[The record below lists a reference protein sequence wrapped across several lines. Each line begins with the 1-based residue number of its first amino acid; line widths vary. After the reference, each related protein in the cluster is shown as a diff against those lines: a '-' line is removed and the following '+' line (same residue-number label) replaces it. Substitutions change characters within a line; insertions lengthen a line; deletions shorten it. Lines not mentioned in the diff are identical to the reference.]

1 MALESGLGQRLVS
14 ALVPLLPGVRFR
26 VEPSS
31 VCGRLAAGAHAMS
44 DVRSLLIAFLAACA
58 ALPAACAVWP
68 GDGGARPR
76 RDLGSGEGGIMYVDD
91 ATCADCHAPEHE
103 AWSGSHHDLAM
114 QEATA
119 ENVLGDFDGATFTH
133 FGVTSRFFTRDGRFF
148 VNTEGP
154 DGRLADFELA
164 YTFGVE
170 PLQQYLAP
178 FPGGYL
184 QSLTIAWNTERNEW
198 IHLYPDEPIPPDD
211 PLHWTGR
218 YQRWNVMCAECH
230 STHLRP
236 NYDLESDTYRTTWAA
251 LDVGCQACHGPG
263 AAHVDWA
270 HAAPREGSSTATES
284 PVSAGSR
291 RPAARTSVPGPGDTG
306 LVTELTA
313 GAAAEVRACAGC
325 HSRRQ
330 RLVEAD
336 RHARPFLDDFLP
348 ATLDEGLYYPD
359 GQIQDEVYVW
369 GSFVQSRMHAAGVR
383 CSDCHDPH
391 RLGLRA
397 DGDAV
402 CLQCHRETT
411 VERFPSL
418 APGRYDTPDHHFH
431 PPDSAGARCVS
442 CHMPARTYMQ
452 VDPRRDHGFRIPRPD
467 LSASLGTPNACTGCH
482 DEQPAAWAAARAAAW
497 WGAPAG
503 VHFAAAFAAARAGA
517 REAEAPLLAVAGD
530 GGLPA
535 IVRATAVEAL
545 RGYGPEALR
554 AIEAATADADPLV
567 RASAAGGL
575 DRLPPPRRAAVV
587 APLLDDPIR
596 AVRVEAA
603 RALAGV
609 PRSLLTAARWT
620 AFEAAR
626 AELVDAQMAAAD
638 QPAAHLN
645 LGVLAANENRLSD
658 AEAAYRT
665 ALRLDPFFLPAR
677 FNLATLLNRLGR
689 NAEAETVLRD
699 GIDRVPDDG
708 ELHYS
713 LGLLL
718 AEEQRLDEAAE
729 SLGRAA
735 ALIPDRVR
743 VAYNNGLALE
753 TLGRLAA
760 AETAFLEAHR
770 RDARDA
776 DVLLALA
783 RILLRQGELERA
795 ADYAR
800 QLIAVDPGSPAAQR
814 MANEIQLRRLRAR

>member
-1 MALESGLGQRLVS
+1 M
-14 ALVPLLPGVRFR
+14 
-26 VEPSS
+26 
-31 VCGRLAAGAHAMS
+31 AHA
-44 DVRSLLIAFLAACA
+44 RFTLIASLAACA
-58 ALPAACAVWP
+58 ALPAACAIWP
-68 GDGGARPR
+68 GGGAPPR
-76 RDLGSGEGGIMYVDD
+76 QERGAGETGVAYVDD
-91 ATCADCHAPEHE
+91 GSCAECHAQQHA

-119 ENVLGDFDGATFTH
+119 ETVLGDFAGATFTH
-133 FGVTSRFFTRDGRFF
+133 FGVTSRFFTRAGRFF

-164 YTFGVE
+164 YTFGVD

-178 FPGGYL
+178 FPGGHL
-184 QSLTIAWNTERNEW
+184 QSLTIAWDTERGAW
-198 IHLYPDEPIPPDD
+198 FHLYPDELIPPDD

-236 NYDLESDTYRTTWAA
+236 NYDVQSDTYRTVWAA
-251 LDVGCQACHGPG
+251 IDVGCQACHGPG
-263 AAHVDWA
+263 ASHVDWA
-270 HAAPREGSSTATES
+270 RAAPERRASTAA
-284 PVSAGSR
+284 AGLLVDF
-291 RPAARTSVPGPGDTG
+291 PTG
-306 LVTELTA
+306 
-313 GAAAEVRACAGC
+313 GADVEVRSCAGC

-330 RLVEAD
+330 RLTDVD

-397 DGDAV
+397 EGDAV
-402 CLQCHRETT
+402 CLQCHRETP
-411 VERFPSL
+411 VARFPSL

-431 PPDSAGARCVS
+431 EPDAAGARCVS

-467 LSASLGTPNACTGCH
+467 LSVSLGTPNACTGCH
-482 DEQPAAWAAARAAAW
+482 DEQPAAWAAARAAEW
-497 WGAPAG
+497 WGAPDG
-503 VHFAAAFAAARAGA
+503 THFAAAFAAARAGT
-517 REAEAPLLAVAGD
+517 REAERPLIAVASD
-530 GGLPA
+530 GALPA

-545 RGYGPEALR
+545 RPYGSEALR
-554 AIEAATADADPLV
+554 AVEAATADADPLV

-575 DRLPPPRRAAVV
+575 ERLPPARRVSV
-587 APLLDDPIR
+587 LAPLLEDPIR
-596 AVRVEAA
+596 AVRIEAA
-603 RALAGV
+603 RGLAGV
-609 PRSLLTAARWT
+609 PRSLLTEARWT
-620 AFEAAR
+620 AFETAR

-645 LGVLAANENRLSD
+645 LGVLAAGEGRLED

-665 ALRLDPFFLPAR
+665 ALRLDPLFLPAR
-677 FNLATLLNRLGR
+677 FNSATLFNRLGR
-689 NAEAETVLRD
+689 NAEAERILRD
-699 GIDRVPDDG
+699 GIARAPDNG

-729 SLGRAA
+729 SLGQAVV
-735 ALIPDRVR
+735 LIPGRVR
-743 VAYNNGLALE
+743 VAYNQGLALE
-753 TLGRLAA
+753 TLGRLAE
-760 AETAFLEAHR
+760 AEAAFLEAGR

-814 MANEIQLRRLRAR
+814 MANEIQLRRLRGR

>member
-1 MALESGLGQRLVS
+1 MTPAQCLLVASIAMCSPALGGCETATG
-14 ALVPLLPGVRFR
+14 
-26 VEPSS
+26 
-31 VCGRLAAGAHAMS
+31 AGAPP
-44 DVRSLLIAFLAACA
+44 RQEL
-58 ALPAACAVWP
+58 
-68 GDGGARPR
+68 GA
-76 RDLGSGEGGIMYVDD
+76 GQHGVAYVDD
-91 ATCADCHAPEHE
+91 AACADCHAREHD

-114 QEATA
+114 QEATV
-119 ENVLGDFDGATFTH
+119 ETVLGDFDGATFTH
-133 FGVTSRFFTRDGRFF
+133 LGQTSRFFLRDGRFF

-184 QSLTIAWNTERNEW
+184 QSLTIAWDTERSRW
-198 IHLYPDEPIPPDD
+198 IHLYPDRRIPPDD

-263 AAHVDWA
+263 GAHVDWA
-270 HAAPREGSSTATES
+270 RAAPEERTS
-284 PVSAGSR
+284 PP
-291 RPAARTSVPGPGDTG
+291 PAAG
-306 LVTELTA
+306 LLVGFPA
-313 GAAAEVRACAGC
+313 GEAAAEIRACAGC

-330 RLVEAD
+330 RLTGVAG
-336 RHARPFLDDFLP
+336 HARPFLDDFLP
-348 ATLDEGLYYPD
+348 ATLDEGLYHPD

-397 DGDAV
+397 EGDAV
-402 CLQCHRETT
+402 CLQCHRATP
-411 VERFPSL
+411 VERFPTL

-431 PPDSAGARCVS
+431 EQDSAGARCVS

-452 VDPRRDHGFRIPRPD
+452 VDPRRDHGFRVPRPD
-467 LSASLGTPNACTGCH
+467 LSVSLGTPNACTQCH
-482 DEQPAAWAAARAAAW
+482 DDRTAGWAAQRAAAW
-497 WGAPAG
+497 WGRAPAP
-503 VHFAAAFAAARAGA
+503 HFAEALAAARAGA
-517 REAEAPLLAVAGD
+517 PEAEGSLLAVAAD
-530 GGLPA
+530 GSLPA

-545 RGYGPEALR
+545 RAHGPDALR
-554 AIEAATADADPLV
+554 AIEAATADPDPQV

-575 DRLPPPRRAAVV
+575 LPLPPLRRAA
-587 APLLDDPIR
+587 ALTRLLADPIR
-596 AVRVEAA
+596 AVRIEAA
-603 RALAGV
+603 RGLVGV
-609 PRSLLTAARWT
+609 PRTALTDAQRT
-620 AFEAAR
+620 LFREAR
-626 AELVDAQMAAAD
+626 AELVDAQLATAD

-645 LGVLAANENRLSD
+645 LGVLAAGEDRPED
-658 AEAAYRT
+658 AESAYRT
-665 ALRLDPFFLPAR
+665 AIRLDPFFLPAR
-677 FNLATLLNRLGR
+677 FNLATLLNRQGR
-689 NAEAETVLRD
+689 NAEAERVLRE
-699 GIDRVPDDG
+699 GVDRVPDDG

-718 AEEQRLDEAAE
+718 AEEQRLEEASDRLE
-729 SLGRAA
+729 RAV

-743 VAYNNGLALE
+743 VAYNHGLALE
-753 TLGRLAA
+753 TLGRLDE
-760 AETAFLEAHR
+760 AEEAFLEAGR
-770 RDARDA
+770 RDAEDP

-795 ADYAR
+795 RDYAR
-800 QLIAVDPGSPAAQR
+800 RLIAVDPGSAAAQR

>member
-1 MALESGLGQRLVS
+1 MA
-14 ALVPLLPGVRFR
+14 
-26 VEPSS
+26 
-31 VCGRLAAGAHAMS
+31 
-44 DVRSLLIAFLAACA
+44 DVRSVPIVRVASIAACAAVLAACA
-58 ALPAACAVWP
+58 DGP
-68 GDGGARPR
+68 GGGAPPR
-76 RDLGSGEGGIMYVDD
+76 RELGAGAAGVAYVDD
-91 ATCADCHAPEHE
+91 ADCADCHAREHE

-119 ENVLGDFDGATFTH
+119 ETVLGDFDDATFTH
-133 FGVTSRFFTRDGRFF
+133 FGVTSRFFERDGRFF

-170 PLQQYLAP
+170 PLQQYLAA
-178 FPGGYL
+178 FPGGRL
-184 QSLTIAWNTERNEW
+184 QSLTIAWDTERGEW
-198 IHLYPDEPIPPDD
+198 FHLYPDQEIPPDD

-236 NYDLESDTYRTTWAA
+236 SYDLESDTYRTTWTAI
-251 LDVGCQACHGPG
+251 DVGCQACHGPG
-263 AAHVDWA
+263 GAHVDWA
-270 HAAPREGSSTATES
+270 RAAPEVGAPRASEASLPVDFRVGEPEGEI
-284 PVSAGSR
+284 
-291 RPAARTSVPGPGDTG
+291 
-306 LVTELTA
+306 
-313 GAAAEVRACAGC
+313 RACAGC

-330 RLVEAD
+330 GLTAVD

-348 ATLDEGLYYPD
+348 ARLDEGLYYPD

-402 CLQCHRETT
+402 CLQCHRETP
-411 VERFPSL
+411 VERFPMLS
-418 APGRYDTPDHHFH
+418 PGRYDTPDHHFH
-431 PPDSAGARCVS
+431 PPDSTGARCAS

-467 LSASLGTPNACTGCH
+467 LSAGLGTPNPCTGCH
-482 DEQPAAWAAARAAAW
+482 EDRPAGWAAERAAEW
-497 WGAPAG
+497 WGAPPEP
-503 VHFAAAFAAARAGA
+503 HFAGALAAARAGDPDA
-517 REAEAPLLAVAGD
+517 VTPLLAVAGD
-530 GGLPA
+530 GALPA
-535 IVRATAVEAL
+535 IVRATAIEAL
-545 RGYGPEALR
+545 RGYGPDALR
-554 AIEAATADADPLV
+554 AIEAAVADPDPLV

-575 DRLPPPRRAAVV
+575 DRLPPPRRTAVL
-587 APLLDDPIR
+587 APLLEDAIR

-603 RALAGV
+603 RGLTGV
-609 PRSLLTAARWT
+609 PRSTLTEAQRF
-620 AFEAAR
+620 AFDAAR

-645 LGVLAANENRLSD
+645 LGVLAVEEGRLQD
-658 AEAAYRT
+658 AEAAYGT

-677 FNLATLLNRLGR
+677 FNLATLLNRQGR
-689 NAEAETVLRD
+689 NAEAETVLRE

-708 ELHYS
+708 DLHYS

-718 AEEQRLDEAAE
+718 AEEERIEEAAQ

-735 ALIPDRVR
+735 ALVPDRVR
-743 VAYNNGLALE
+743 VAYNHGLALE

-760 AETAFLEAHR
+760 AETAFLEATR
-770 RDARDA
+770 REARDP

-795 ADYAR
+795 QDYAR

-814 MANEIQLRRLRAR
+814 MANEIQLRRLREGP

>member
-1 MALESGLGQRLVS
+1 MPAVR
-14 ALVPLLPGVRFR
+14 PLLVTSFATCAIL
-26 VEPSS
+26 S
-31 VCGRLAAGAHAMS
+31 VALAAALPVACTVRPGSGGAPPREDPDAGQS
-44 DVRSLLIAFLAACA
+44 GVAYVAEAACA
-58 ALPAACAVWP
+58 
-68 GDGGARPR
+68 G
-76 RDLGSGEGGIMYVDD
+76 
-91 ATCADCHAPEHE
+91 CHVPEHE

-119 ENVLGDFDGATFTH
+119 DTVLGDFDGATFTH
-133 FGVTSRFFTRDGRFF
+133 FGVTSRFFSRDGRFF

-178 FPGGYL
+178 FPGGHL
-184 QSLTIAWNTERNEW
+184 QSLTIAWDTERGAW
-198 IHLYPDEPIPPDD
+198 FHLYPDQEIPPDD

-236 NYDLESDTYRTTWAA
+236 NYDVETDTYRTTWAA
-251 LDVGCQACHGPG
+251 IDVGCQACHGPG
-263 AAHVDWA
+263 AAHVEWA
-270 HAAPREGSSTATES
+270 RTAPEDRAAAPAAGLLADFSS
-284 PVSAGSR
+284 G
-291 RPAARTSVPGPGDTG
+291 GPEA
-306 LVTELTA
+306 EL
-313 GAAAEVRACAGC
+313 RACAGC

-330 RLVEAD
+330 RLSAVD
-336 RHARPFLDDFLP
+336 GHGRPFLDDFLP

-359 GQIQDEVYVW
+359 GQIRDEVYVW

-391 RLGLRA
+391 RLRLRA

-402 CLQCHRETT
+402 CLQCHRETR

-418 APGRYDTPDHHFH
+418 TPGRYATADHHFH

-442 CHMPARTYMQ
+442 CHMPARIYMQ

-467 LSASLGTPNACTGCH
+467 LSVSLGTPNACTGCH
-482 DEQPAAWAAARAAAW
+482 EERTDEWAADRFAEWWETSPEPHYAAAL
-497 WGAPAG
+497 AG
-503 VHFAAAFAAARAGA
+503 ARAGT
-517 REAEAPLLAVAGD
+517 REAEGLLLEVAGGD
-530 GGLPA
+530 ALPA
-535 IVRATAVEAL
+535 IVRATAL
-545 RGYGPEALR
+545 EALR
-554 AIEAATADADPLV
+554 AHGSEALRAMVAAVADRDPLV

-575 DRLPPPRRAAVV
+575 DRLPPGRRAAVL
-587 APLLDDPIR
+587 APMLEDPVR
-596 AVRVEAA
+596 AVRIEAA
-603 RALAGV
+603 RSLAGV
-609 PRSLLTAARWT
+609 PRTALTEAQRAAL
-620 AFEAAR
+620 EAAR
-626 AELVDAQMAAAD
+626 MELVDAQMAAAD
-638 QPAAHLN
+638 QPAAHLS
-645 LGVLAANENRLSD
+645 LGVLHAREDRPGE

-665 ALRLDPFFLPAR
+665 AIRLDPYFLPAR
-677 FNLATLLNRLGR
+677 FNLATLLNLQGR
-689 NAEAETVLRD
+689 NAEAATVLRA

-718 AEEQRLDEAAE
+718 AEEQRLEEAAE
-729 SLGRAA
+729 SLGQAA

-743 VAYNNGLALE
+743 VAYNHGLALE

-760 AETAFLEAHR
+760 AEDAFLEANR
-770 RDARDA
+770 RGAQDP

-783 RILLRQGELERA
+783 RILLRQGELDRA
-795 ADYAR
+795 QEYAR

-814 MANEIQLRRLRAR
+814 LANEIQLRRLRSR

>member
-1 MALESGLGQRLVS
+1 
-14 ALVPLLPGVRFR
+14 
-26 VEPSS
+26 
-31 VCGRLAAGAHAMS
+31 MS
-44 DVRSLLIAFLAACA
+44 DVRSLLVVTLAACTAALAACA
-58 ALPAACAVWP
+58 LWP
-68 GDGGARPR
+68 GSGGAPPR
-76 RDLGSGEGGIMYVDD
+76 QDPRGGQHGVAYVDD
-91 ATCADCHAPEHE
+91 ATCAKCHVREHE
-103 AWSGSHHDLAM
+103 AWYGSHHDLAM

-119 ENVLGDFDGATFTH
+119 ATVLGDFNGATFTH
-133 FGVTSRFFTRDGRFF
+133 RGVSFRFFRRDGRFF

-154 DGRLADFELA
+154 DGRPADFELA

-184 QSLTIAWNTERNEW
+184 QSLTVAWDTARGEW
-198 IHLYPDEPIPPDD
+198 IHLYPDQEIPPDD

-251 LDVGCQACHGPG
+251 IDVGCQACHGPG
-263 AAHVDWA
+263 GTHLDWA
-270 HAAPREGSSTATES
+270 RAAPLGGGVTAT
-284 PVSAGSR
+284 VAGLLVDF
-291 RPAARTSVPGPGDTG
+291 AAN
-306 LVTELTA
+306 
-313 GAAAEVRACAGC
+313 GADAEVQACAGC

-330 RLVEAD
+330 RIAEVD

-391 RLGLRA
+391 RLELRA
-397 DGDAV
+397 AGDGV
-402 CLQCHRETT
+402 CLRCHRETP

-418 APGRYDTPDHHFH
+418 APARYDTPEHHFH
-431 PPDSAGARCVS
+431 PQDSAGARCVS

-467 LSASLGTPNACTGCH
+467 LSVAVGTPNACTQCH
-482 DEQPAAWAAARAAAW
+482 DDRPAAWAADRAAER
-497 WGAPAG
+497 WGTPG
-503 VHFAAAFAAARAGA
+503 GPHFAEALAAARAGERA
-517 REAEAPLLAVAGD
+517 AEGALLTLAGD
-530 GGLPA
+530 PGLPA

-545 RGYGPEALR
+545 RRYGPAALR
-554 AIEAATADADPLV
+554 AIEAATADEDPLV
-567 RASAAGGL
+567 RASAAAGV
-575 DRLPPPRRAAVV
+575 DRLSPPRRVAVL

-596 AVRVEAA
+596 AVRIEAA

-609 PRSLLTAARWT
+609 PRTALTEAQRSAFAAART
-620 AFEAAR
+620 
-626 AELVDAQMAAAD
+626 ELVDAQMAAAD

-645 LGVLAANENRLSD
+645 LGTLAAGEDRLAD

-665 ALRLDPFFLPAR
+665 AIRLDPFFLPAR
-677 FNLATLLNRLGR
+677 FNLATLLNRQGR
-689 NAEAETVLRD
+689 NAEAETVLRE
-699 GIDRVPDDG
+699 GIDRVSDDG

-718 AEEQRLDEAAE
+718 AEEQRLEEAAE
-729 SLGRAA
+729 SLGQAA
-735 ALIPDRVR
+735 ALIPDRAR
-743 VAYNNGLALE
+743 VAYNHGLALE

-760 AETAFLEAHR
+760 AEDAFLEAYR
-770 RDARDA
+770 RDAEDT

-783 RILLRQGELERA
+783 RILLRQGNLDRA
-795 ADYAR
+795 QEYAR

-814 MANEIQLRRLRAR
+814 MANEIQLRRLRSR

>member
-1 MALESGLGQRLVS
+1 MLD
-14 ALVPLLPGVRFR
+14 VRF
-26 VEPSS
+26 
-31 VCGRLAAGAHAMS
+31 
-44 DVRSLLIAFLAACA
+44 LLIVSLAVCAAATAACA
-58 ALPAACAVWP
+58 IWP
-68 GDGGARPR
+68 ESAGVPPR
-76 RDLGSGEGGIMYVDD
+76 KDLGGGESGVAYVED
-91 ATCADCHAPEHE
+91 AACADCHAREHE

-114 QEATA
+114 QEATSA
-119 ENVLGDFDGATFTH
+119 TVLGDFDGATFSH
-133 FGVTSRFFTRDGRFF
+133 AGVISRFFTRDGRFF

-164 YTFGVE
+164 YTFGAE

-178 FPGGYL
+178 FPGGHL
-184 QSLTIAWNTERNEW
+184 QSLTIAWDTQRDAW
-198 IHLYPDEPIPPDD
+198 FHLYPDEEIAPDD

-236 NYDLESDTYRTTWAA
+236 NYDVDSDTYRTTWAA
-251 LDVGCQACHGPG
+251 IDVGCQACHGPG
-263 AAHVDWA
+263 AAHIAWA
-270 HAAPREGSSTATES
+270 HAAPGEEAASSA
-284 PVSAGSR
+284 
-291 RPAARTSVPGPGDTG
+291 PG
-306 LVTELTA
+306 A
-313 GAAAEVRACAGC
+313 GAASAAAGLLVDFAAGAADVELEACAGC

-330 RLVEAD
+330 RLTAVDE
-336 RHARPFLDDFLP
+336 HARPFLHDFLP

-359 GQIQDEVYVW
+359 GQIRDEVYVW

-391 RLGLRA
+391 RLKLRPM
-397 DGDAV
+397 GDAV
-402 CLQCHRETT
+402 CLQCHRETP
-411 VERFPSL
+411 VARFPSL

-431 PPDSAGARCVS
+431 PPDSAGARCAS

-467 LSASLGTPNACTGCH
+467 LSVALDTPNACTGCH
-482 DEQPAAWAAARAAAW
+482 DEQPVAWAAERAAAW
-497 WGAPAG
+497 WGAPDGAQ
-503 VHFAAAFAAARAGA
+503 FAAVFAAARAGA
-517 REAEAPLLAVAGD
+517 PEAEAPLLAVAGD

-554 AIEAATADADPLV
+554 AIAAAMADADPLV

-575 DRLPPPRRAAVV
+575 DRLPPPRRVAVV

-609 PRSLLTAARWT
+609 PRSLLTAAGWT

-645 LGVLAANENRLSD
+645 LAVLASDEGRLGD

-677 FNLATLLNRLGR
+677 FNLATLLNRQGR
-689 NAEAETVLRD
+689 NAEAETVLRG

-743 VAYNNGLALE
+743 VAYNHGLALE

-760 AETAFLEAHR
+760 AEAAFLEASR

-783 RILLRQGELERA
+783 RILLRQGALERA
-795 ADYAR
+795 EDYAR

>member
-1 MALESGLGQRLVS
+1 MADVRS
-14 ALVPLLPGVRFR
+14 VPIA
-26 VEPSS
+26 SIAAI
-31 VCGRLAAGAHAMS
+31 AAGAA
-44 DVRSLLIAFLAACA
+44 LLAACA
-58 ALPAACAVWP
+58 IGP
-68 GDGGARPR
+68 GTGGAPPR
-76 RDLGSGEGGIMYVDD
+76 QELDAGESGAAYVDD
-91 ATCADCHAPEHE
+91 ASCADCHAREHA

-119 ENVLGDFDGATFTH
+119 ETVLGDFDGATFTH
-133 FGVTSRFFTRDGRFF
+133 FGVTSRFFTRAGRFF

-154 DGRLADFELA
+154 DGQLADFELA

-184 QSLTIAWNTERNEW
+184 QSLSIAWDTERGEW
-198 IHLYPDEPIPPDD
+198 FHLYPDQAIPPDD

-230 STHLRP
+230 STYLRP

-251 LDVGCQACHGPG
+251 IDVGCQACHGPA
-263 AAHVDWA
+263 AAHVDRA
-270 HAAPREGSSTATES
+270 RAAPTES
-284 PVSAGSR
+284 AST
-291 RPAARTSVPGPGDTG
+291 PAATG
-306 LVTELTA
+306 LLVDFPA
-313 GAAAEVRACAGC
+313 GEAEAEIRACSGC

-330 RLVEAD
+330 RLAEID
-336 RHARPFLDDFLP
+336 RHVGQFLDDFLP
-348 ATLDEGLYYPD
+348 ARLDEGLYHPD

-397 DGDAV
+397 EGDAV
-402 CLQCHRETT
+402 CLQCHRETP
-411 VERFPSL
+411 VERFPTL
-418 APGRYDTPDHHFH
+418 APGRYDTPEHHFH
-431 PPDSAGARCVS
+431 VPASTGARCVS

-467 LSASLGTPNACTGCH
+467 LSVSLGTPNACTQCH
-482 DEQPAAWAAARAAAW
+482 EDRPAAWAAERAVEW
-497 WGAPAG
+497 WGAPVGA
-503 VHFAAAFAAARAGA
+503 HFAEGFAAARAGA
-517 REAEAPLLAVAGD
+517 REAEAPLLAVAD
-530 GGLPA
+530 DAALPP

-545 RGYGPEALR
+545 RAYGPDGLR
-554 AIEAATADADPLV
+554 AIEAAAVDPDPLV

-575 DRLPPPRRAAVV
+575 ERLPPRRRAAVL
-587 APLLDDPIR
+587 APMLEDPIR
-596 AVRVEAA
+596 AVRIEAA
-603 RALAGV
+603 RGLAGV
-609 PRSLLTAARWT
+609 PRSLLTGARRT
-620 AFEAAR
+620 AFAAAR
-626 AELVDAQMAAAD
+626 AELVAAQMAAAD

-645 LGVLAANENRLSD
+645 LGVLAAGEERLED

-665 ALRLDPFFLPAR
+665 ALRLDPQFLPAR

-689 NAEAETVLRD
+689 NAAAEAVLRD

-729 SLGRAA
+729 RLGQAV

-743 VAYNNGLALE
+743 VAYNHGLALE
-753 TLGRLAA
+753 TLGRLAE
-760 AETAFLEAHR
+760 AETAFLEANR
-770 RDARDA
+770 RAARDP

-783 RILLRQGELERA
+783 RILMRQAEWDRA
-795 ADYAR
+795 QDYAR
-800 QLIAVDPGSPAAQR
+800 QLLAVDPGSPAGQR
-814 MANEIQLRRLRAR
+814 MANEIQLRRLREGR

>member
-1 MALESGLGQRLVS
+1 MADVRS
-14 ALVPLLPGVRFR
+14 VPIA
-26 VEPSS
+26 SIAAI
-31 VCGRLAAGAHAMS
+31 AAGAA
-44 DVRSLLIAFLAACA
+44 LLGACA
-58 ALPAACAVWP
+58 I
-68 GDGGARPR
+68 GSGTGGAPPR
-76 RDLGSGEGGIMYVDD
+76 QELDAGENGVTYVDD
-91 ATCADCHAPEHE
+91 ASCADCHAREHA

-119 ENVLGDFDGATFTH
+119 ETVLGDFDGATFTH

-154 DGRLADFELA
+154 DGQLADFELA

-184 QSLTIAWNTERNEW
+184 QSLTIAWDTERSEW
-198 IHLYPDEPIPPDD
+198 FHLYPDQAIPPDD

-230 STHLRP
+230 STYLRP

-251 LDVGCQACHGPG
+251 IDVGCQACHGPA
-263 AAHVDWA
+263 AAHVDRA
-270 HAAPREGSSTATES
+270 RAAPTES
-284 PVSAGSR
+284 AST
-291 RPAARTSVPGPGDTG
+291 PAATG
-306 LVTELTA
+306 LLVDFPA
-313 GAAAEVRACAGC
+313 GEAEAEIRACSGC
-325 HSRRQ
+325 HSRRR
-330 RLVEAD
+330 RLAEID
-336 RHARPFLDDFLP
+336 RHVGPFLDDFLP
-348 ATLDEGLYYPD
+348 ARLDEGLYHPD

-397 DGDAV
+397 EGDAV
-402 CLQCHRETT
+402 CLQCHRETP
-411 VERFPSL
+411 VERFPTL
-418 APGRYDTPDHHFH
+418 APDRYDTPEHHFH
-431 PPDSAGARCVS
+431 VPASTGARCVS

-467 LSASLGTPNACTGCH
+467 LSVSLGTPNACTQCH
-482 DEQPAAWAAARAAAW
+482 EDRPAAWAAERAVEW
-497 WGAPAG
+497 WGAPVGA
-503 VHFAAAFAAARAGA
+503 HFAEGFAAARAGA
-517 REAEAPLLAVAGD
+517 REAEAPLLAVAD
-530 GGLPA
+530 DAALPP

-545 RGYGPEALR
+545 RAYGRDALR
-554 AIEAATADADPLV
+554 AIEAAAVDPDPLV

-575 DRLPPPRRAAVV
+575 ERLPPRRRAAVL
-587 APLLDDPIR
+587 APMLEDPIR
-596 AVRVEAA
+596 AVRIEAA
-603 RALAGV
+603 RGLAGV
-609 PRSLLTAARWT
+609 PRSLLTEARRT
-620 AFEAAR
+620 AFAAAR
-626 AELVDAQMAAAD
+626 AELVAAQMAAAD

-645 LGVLAANENRLSD
+645 LGVLAAGEERLED

-665 ALRLDPFFLPAR
+665 ALRLDPLFLPAR

-689 NAEAETVLRD
+689 NTAAEAVLRD

-729 SLGRAA
+729 RLGQAV

-743 VAYNNGLALE
+743 VAYNHGLALE
-753 TLGRLAA
+753 TLGRLAE
-760 AETAFLEAHR
+760 AETAFLEANR
-770 RDARDA
+770 RAARDP

-783 RILLRQGELERA
+783 RILMRQAEWDRA
-795 ADYAR
+795 QDYAR
-800 QLIAVDPGSPAAQR
+800 QLLAVDPGSPAGQR
-814 MANEIQLRRLRAR
+814 MANEIQLRRLREGR

>member
-1 MALESGLGQRLVS
+1 MVCSRTLLVTW
-14 ALVPLLPGVRFR
+14 
-26 VEPSS
+26 
-31 VCGRLAAGAHAMS
+31 LAAS
-44 DVRSLLIAFLAACA
+44 AAP
-58 ALPAACAVWP
+58 LTACAVWP
-68 GDGGARPR
+68 GDGGAPPR
-76 RDLGSGEGGIMYVDD
+76 RNLGAGDDGVAYVDEVS
-91 ATCADCHAPEHE
+91 CAGCHAREHE

-114 QEATA
+114 QEAVPGT
-119 ENVLGDFDGATFTH
+119 VLGDFDGATFIH

-184 QSLTIAWNTERNEW
+184 QSLPIAWATERGEW
-198 IHLYPDEPIPPDD
+198 IHLYPDEPIPPGD

-236 NYDLESDTYRTTWAA
+236 NHDLESDTYRTTWAA
-251 LDVGCQACHGPG
+251 IDVGCQACHGPG

-270 HAAPREGSSTATES
+270 RAARETSAAAATASGRSQSAAPDGVPRSVALGL
-284 PVSAGSR
+284 AGD
-291 RPAARTSVPGPGDTG
+291 PG
-306 LVTELTA
+306 A
-313 GAAAEVRACAGC
+313 GADAEIRACAGC
-325 HSRRQ
+325 HSRRR
-330 RLVEAD
+330 RLAEAD

-348 ATLDEGLYYPD
+348 ATLDDGLYHPD
-359 GQIQDEVYVW
+359 GQIRDEVYVW

-391 RLGLRA
+391 RLELRA
-397 DGDAV
+397 AGDAV
-402 CLQCHRETT
+402 CLQCHRETR
-411 VERFPSL
+411 VERFPAL
-418 APGRYDTPDHHFH
+418 APGRYDVPEHHFH
-431 PPDSAGARCVS
+431 APESAGARCVN

-467 LSASLGTPNACTGCH
+467 LSVSLGTPNACTQCH
-482 DEQPAAWAAARAAAW
+482 DDRPAAWAAERAAEW
-497 WGAPAG
+497 WGTRAEP
-503 VHFAAAFAAARAGA
+503 HFAEALAAARAGA
-517 REAEAPLLAVAGD
+517 REAEEPLLAVAAD
-530 GGLPA
+530 GALPA

-545 RGYGPEALR
+545 RPYGPQALR
-554 AIEAATADADPLV
+554 GIAAATVDPDPLV

-575 DRLPPPRRAAVV
+575 DRLPPRRRVAVL
-587 APLLDDPIR
+587 APLLADPIR
-596 AVRVEAA
+596 AVRIAAA
-603 RALAGV
+603 RGLAGV
-609 PRSLLTAARWT
+609 PRTAFTSAQRV

-626 AELVDAQMAAAD
+626 AEFVDAQTAVAD
-638 QPAAHLN
+638 QPAAHLE
-645 LGVLAANENRLSD
+645 LGVLAAGEDRTAD

-677 FNLATLLNRLGR
+677 FNLATLLNRQGR

-699 GIDRVPDDG
+699 GIERTPADG

-718 AEEQRLDEAAE
+718 AEEQRLTEAAE
-729 SLGRAA
+729 SLGQAA
-735 ALIPDRVR
+735 TLIPDRVR
-743 VAYNNGLALE
+743 VAYNHGLALE

-760 AETAFLEAHR
+760 AEAAFLEANR
-770 RDARDA
+770 RDARDP
-776 DVLLALA
+776 DVLLAVA

-795 ADYAR
+795 QDYAR

-814 MANEIQLRRLRAR
+814 MANEIQLRRLRRGR

>member
-1 MALESGLGQRLVS
+1 MTR
-14 ALVPLLPGVRFR
+14 VRF
-26 VEPSS
+26 
-31 VCGRLAAGAHAMS
+31 
-44 DVRSLLIAFLAACA
+44 LLVVALGACA
-58 ALPAACAVWP
+58 AAVAACTVWP
-68 GDGGARPR
+68 GDGGEPPR
-76 RDLGSGEGGIMYVDD
+76 RDPGAAENGVAYVDD
-91 ATCADCHAPEHE
+91 ASCADCHAPQHE
-103 AWSGSHHDLAM
+103 SWSGSHHDLAM

-119 ENVLGDFDGATFTH
+119 ETVLGDFDGATFTH
-133 FGVTSRFFTRDGRFF
+133 LGVTSRFFTRDGRFF

-184 QSLTIAWNTERNEW
+184 QSLTIAWDTDRGAW
-198 IHLYPDEPIPPDD
+198 FHLYPDEPIPPDD

-230 STHLRP
+230 STHLRR
-236 NYDLESDTYRTTWAA
+236 NHDVERDTYRTTWAA

-263 AAHVDWA
+263 AAHVEWA
-270 HAAPREGSSTATES
+270 RAAPGEGASTATES

-291 RPAARTSVPGPGDTG
+291 RPARTGVPGPGDTG
-306 LVTELTA
+306 LVTDLSA

-330 RLVEAD
+330 RLTGVD

-348 ATLDEGLYYPD
+348 ARLDEGLYYPD

-397 DGDAV
+397 ESDGV
-402 CLQCHRETT
+402 CLQCHRETP
-411 VERFPSL
+411 VARFPSL
-418 APGRYDTPDHHFH
+418 APARYDAPEHHFH
-431 PPDSAGARCVS
+431 PQDSAGARCVN
-442 CHMPARTYMQ
+442 CHMPAQTYMQ

-467 LSASLGTPNACTGCH
+467 LSVSLGTPNACTQCH
-482 DEQPAAWAAARAAAW
+482 DDRLATWAADRVAEW
-497 WGAPAG
+497 WGAPG
-503 VHFAAAFAAARAGA
+503 VPHFAEAFAAARAGA
-517 REAEAPLLAVAGD
+517 QEAEEPLLAVARD
-530 GGLPA
+530 GALPA

-545 RGYGPEALR
+545 RVYGPEALR
-554 AIEAATADADPLV
+554 AIEAAAADPDPLV

-575 DRLPPPRRAAVV
+575 DRLPPGRRPAVL

-596 AVRVEAA
+596 AVRIAAA
-603 RALAGV
+603 RGLVGV
-609 PRSLLTAARWT
+609 PRTALTGAQQVAL
-620 AFEAAR
+620 EAAQ
-626 AELVDAQMAAAD
+626 AELVDAQLAAAD

-645 LGVLAANENRLSD
+645 LGVLAAAEDRPED

-677 FNLATLLNRLGR
+677 FNLATLLNRQGR
-689 NAEAETVLRD
+689 NAEAETVLRA

-708 ELHYS
+708 ELRYS

-735 ALIPDRVR
+735 ALIPERVR
-743 VAYNNGLALE
+743 VAYNHGLALE
-753 TLGRLAA
+753 TLGRLDE

-770 RDARDA
+770 RDARDP

-783 RILLRQGELERA
+783 RILLRQGDLERA
-795 ADYAR
+795 QDYAR
-800 QLIAVDPGSPAAQR
+800 QLIAVDPGSAAAQR
-814 MANEIQLRRLRAR
+814 MANEIQLRRLRQTR